1 MESRR
6 KRSNSQIKKWCLY
19 ALLLLVCTVL
29 QTTPGLFTIGQAKPV
44 YLLPLCL
51 AVASVEDEFS
61 GALYGMVCGLM
72 WDYTAGRTV
81 GLLALAMM
89 MLCFAMSVAVQLYLQ
104 CTTVNFT
111 LISTGATLL
120 VLSMD
125 HLFFYIMPGY
135 SGAVEHFLRVVLVST
150 VLTAPVS
157 VPLVLVVRRINAR
170 YHIDN
175 GVV

>member
-6 KRSNSQIKKWCLY
+6 KRSNSQIKKWLLY
-19 ALLLLVCTVL
+19 ALLLLACAAA
-29 QTTPGLFTIGQAKPV
+29 QTTPGLFTIGQAKPI

-61 GALYGMVCGLM
+61 GALFGMACGLM

-81 GLLALAMM
+81 GLLALALMI
-89 MLCFAMSVAVQLYLQ
+89 LCFAMSVAVQLYLQ
-104 CTTVNFT
+104 CTIINFVIISSAVT
-111 LISTGATLL
+111 LAL
-120 VLSMD
+120 LSMD
-125 HLFFYIMPGY
+125 FLFFYVMPGY
-135 SGAVEHFLRVVLVST
+135 SGAGQHFLRVVAVSAA
-150 VLTAPVS
+150 LSAPVA
-157 VPLVLVVRRINAR
+157 VPIALLVWRINAR